1 MRFLIV
7 WDMFTPLRRFPQTY
21 PILWE
26 QHMTNFKKVS
36 STIESPEEVQRKCP
50 KLEANT
56 KDKFKEKQL

>member
-1 MRFLIV
+1 
-7 WDMFTPLRRFPQTY
+7 MFTSSRRFPQTY

-26 QHMTNFKKVS
+26 QHMTNCEKVS
-36 STIESPEEVQRKCP
+36 STIESAEEVQRKCE